1 MWPESR
7 SFRRTDYTPFPQQD
21 FNQGLPQRQVVI
33 STTLPSS
40 PKISLWHIFT
50 DVFKMSWC
58 KELVLENSTLWKR
71 ASSPFLVLTIVIFLN
86 SLPPEWVP
94 GDIVLEMIIQ
104 QAKNYA
110 PSFSSYKTSMQ
121 RLLTEISEIT
131 LLIFRCHKQADMETD
146 FIHKCQVRN
155 RKMQPKALW
164 EEKLLSP
171 LTTNFSE
178 NMSPWLIHSCISTW
192 LVFLNFNDIL
202 GSYHNA
208 LLHSKL

>member
-1 MWPESR
+1 
-7 SFRRTDYTPFPQQD
+7 
-21 FNQGLPQRQVVI
+21 
-33 STTLPSS
+33 
-40 PKISLWHIFT
+40 
-50 DVFKMSWC
+50 MSWC

-71 ASSPFLVLTIVIFLN
+71 ASSPFLVLTIIFLN